1 MESPARQ
8 SPNQRGLAG
17 RFVAY
22 RGWLVAVV
30 CEPGWRGTS
39 NNNKWDNH
47 ESSLSEAEMIEL
59 GKSIINLGQM
69 NNLPTGTR
77 KCFKDLAAALKT
89 GTVTI
94 TKGIHQRDSKV
105 HFDVQASG
113 DTTGTF
119 HVFVKTGEDV
129 SIISPPIKAGWG
141 ISPSLVG
148 KTVTRS
154 LFKFVVS
161 GLSYRAGSVDYLY
174 PAIFTQ
180 LSEVEKPLGR
190 ARSSSFS
197 TGNST
202 AVVTR
207 TEMTTIG

>member
-1 MESPARQ
+1 M
-8 SPNQRGLAG
+8 
-17 RFVAY
+17 
-22 RGWLVAVV
+22 AVV
-30 CEPGWRGTS
+30 CETGWRGTS

-69 NNLPTGTR
+69 NSLPSTTR

-105 HFDVQASG
+105 HFDVVASG
-113 DTTGTF
+113 DTKGTF
-119 HVFVKTGEDV
+119 HVFVKTGEEV
-129 SIISPPIKAGWG
+129 SVISPPVASGWG
-141 ISPSLVG
+141 ISPGLVG

-161 GLSYRAGSVDYLY
+161 GLSYRSGSVDYLY
-174 PAIFTQ
+174 PAAFTM
-180 LSEVEKPLGR
+180 LSQVEKPLGR
-190 ARSSSFS
+190 ARSTSFS

-202 AVVTR
+202 AVVSR